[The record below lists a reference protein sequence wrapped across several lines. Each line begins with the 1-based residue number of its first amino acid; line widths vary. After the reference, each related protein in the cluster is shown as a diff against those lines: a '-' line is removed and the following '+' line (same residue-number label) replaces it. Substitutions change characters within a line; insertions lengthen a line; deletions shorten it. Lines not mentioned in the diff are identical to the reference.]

1 MRTIKPLALYI
12 HIPFCQRK
20 CLYCDFISF
29 PGGRERFPA
38 YLQALGLELGQR
50 LKAELEIA
58 SIYIGG
64 GTPTVLPTEALTELL
79 KKIKAAAQ
87 VLPNAEIT
95 IEANPGSVTKE
106 QLALLFQAGVNRL
119 SLGAQSGK
127 DRFLKKLGRGHT
139 TRQVE
144 TTFAT
149 ARKVGFSN
157 INLDLIF
164 GLPEET
170 IVDWTETLKWATALG
185 PEHLSCYGLQV
196 EEGTPLAKMLNEGRI
211 SLPSED
217 EVSAMFLLNAE
228 LLPSV
233 GYRHYEISNFA
244 KIPSK
249 SNDRFSDYR
258 CRHNLFYW
266 QYADYLGLGLAAYSS
281 VAGRRWGNLSDLNLY
296 LNALRSGKLPVAV
309 EEMISPAKGMAE
321 MIMLGLRLIDGPD
334 PTVFKARWGVS
345 LDEVL
350 GSRVEPLLTGGFL
363 LKKQGTYCL
372 TPRGMLVSNQ
382 VLTELLNPLL

>member
-157 INLDLIF
+157 INLDL
-164 GLPEET
+164 
-170 IVDWTETLKWATALG
+170 
-185 PEHLSCYGLQV
+185 
-196 EEGTPLAKMLNEGRI
+196 
-211 SLPSED
+211 
-217 EVSAMFLLNAE
+217 
-228 LLPSV
+228 
-233 GYRHYEISNFA
+233 
-244 KIPSK
+244 
-249 SNDRFSDYR
+249 
-258 CRHNLFYW
+258 
-266 QYADYLGLGLAAYSS
+266 
-281 VAGRRWGNLSDLNLY
+281 
-296 LNALRSGKLPVAV
+296 
-309 EEMISPAKGMAE
+309 
-321 MIMLGLRLIDGPD
+321 
-334 PTVFKARWGVS
+334 
-345 LDEVL
+345 
-350 GSRVEPLLTGGFL
+350 
-363 LKKQGTYCL
+363 
-372 TPRGMLVSNQ
+372 
-382 VLTELLNPLL
+382 